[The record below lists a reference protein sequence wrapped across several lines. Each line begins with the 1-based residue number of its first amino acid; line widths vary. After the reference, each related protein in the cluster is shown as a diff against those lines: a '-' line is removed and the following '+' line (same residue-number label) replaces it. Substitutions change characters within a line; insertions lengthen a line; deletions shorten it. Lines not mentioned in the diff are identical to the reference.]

1 MKVEFHSDGKNTLIS
16 EVNTWQQ
23 AVKCMNNY
31 LKEINFKSYY
41 MRFWIENNILVI
53 DYGSHSNFF
62 HISDMKIKDFQE
74 IGLSK

>member
-31 LKEINFKSYY
+31 LKEINF
-41 MRFWIENNILVI
+41 N
-53 DYGSHSNFF
+53 
-62 HISDMKIKDFQE
+62 HIICDS
-74 IGLSK
+74 G

>member
-41 MRFWIENNILVI
+41 MRFWIENNTLVI
-53 DYGSHSNFF
+53 DYGLHSNFF
-62 HISDMKIKDFQE
+62 HISDMRIKDFQE